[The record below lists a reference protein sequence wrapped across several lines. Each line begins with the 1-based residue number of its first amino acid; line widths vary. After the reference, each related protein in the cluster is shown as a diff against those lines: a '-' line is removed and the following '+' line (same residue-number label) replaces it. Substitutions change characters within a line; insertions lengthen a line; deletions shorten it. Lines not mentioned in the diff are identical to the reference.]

1 LQEIDAAIKRVLWWL
16 CLFVAPAVLIA
27 LELFHPAGF
36 TASPG
41 MYQYLSHAH
50 GHEPQFMAVGYFGP
64 DWWFHLHMIQTPLV
78 GLVAIGLWLTVS
90 QVSAGDSGAAIAYG
104 WLARLSIFVF
114 VVYYTVLD
122 AVAGIGLGRYI
133 TTTQALVADG
143 KLSPAQLEGVVLLLN
158 TVWLDPFVGGVGSFV
173 SLTGSWAALAAAVF
187 IAAALLLSR
196 CAGWLSAAL
205 LLGFG
210 WELQTAHAAPHG
222 PIAFSLLI
230 LAALSIWWFQR
241 RPGYAAR

>member
-1 LQEIDAAIKRVLWWL
+1 MV
-16 CLFVAPAVLIA
+16 
-27 LELFHPAGF
+27 
-36 TASPG
+36 
-41 MYQYLSHAH
+41 
-50 GHEPQFMAVGYFGP
+50 
-64 DWWFHLHMIQTPLV
+64 QTPLV
-78 GLVAIGLWLTVS
+78 GLVAIGLWLTV
-90 QVSAGDSGAAIAYG
+90 APIGAADGGAALACA

-133 TTTQALVADG
+133 TTTQTLAADG

-187 IAAALLLSR
+187 LAAALLLSR
-196 CAGWLSAAL
+196 RAGWVAL

-222 PIAFSLLI
+222 PIAFALLI
-230 LAALSIWWFQR
+230 LAALSIRWTQR
-241 RPGYAAR
+241 RRAA